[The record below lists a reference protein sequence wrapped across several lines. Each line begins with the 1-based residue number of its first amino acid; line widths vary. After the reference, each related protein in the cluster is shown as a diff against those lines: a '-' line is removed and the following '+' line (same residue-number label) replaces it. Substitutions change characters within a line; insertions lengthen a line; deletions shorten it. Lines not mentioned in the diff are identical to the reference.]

1 MVELAHRPASI
12 RVAIAAIAFVLFA
25 GVVAVLTHEPGLGPG
40 EARLHTDGVVN
51 VISPNGQQK
60 TVHGTVRLHT
70 GDVVEAVQGAMKL
83 DFPDG
88 STVEGRPSPGASQPQ
103 STTTN
108 GPPSPGSSQSDVQST
123 RVKIAQP
130 VEVLAGDVLATTSK
144 GTDVD
149 AGGNRVHLERAA
161 DGQTSARVS
170 RSLAVVAG
178 VYHGQ

>member
-1 MVELAHRPASI
+1 
-12 RVAIAAIAFVLFA
+12 
-25 GVVAVLTHEPGLGPG
+25 
-40 EARLHTDGVVN
+40 
-51 VISPNGQQK
+51 
-60 TVHGTVRLHT
+60 
-70 GDVVEAVQGAMKL
+70 
-83 DFPDG
+83 G

-178 VYHGQ
+178 VYHGQATLDSAGQDRSIAALRQFDVTTLGRPAGEPRPIHVVDSDPWDRRFLGEAMDLSV